1 MKLTAKTLGVLG
13 LAALLSAPTLADDH
27 KYEISGAM
35 GRYFIDSDRDL
46 EDDDVP
52 ALGLGYVIN
61 PQWTVEAWWLDIDT
75 DDDRTGE
82 DVDGTQYR
90 IDGLYHFNEANGWRP
105 FLAFGLGEMDFD
117 YDNSNDS
124 EETQLNFG
132 VGLKREIHPNWSVR
146 ADLRAFHSLDEED
159 TDYAAMLGM
168 TFQFGGSPAAPAG
181 PLDSD
186 GDGVTDDMDACPN
199 TPAGVT
205 VDAKGCPLDSDGDGV
220 YDYMDKCPDTA
231 PNLKVDADG
240 CPIKLEKAVSIELK
254 VNFDNN
260 SDVVKPEY
268 FDEIK
273 RVADFAN
280 QYKDTVVEVQGHTD
294 SRGSAAYN
302 KNLSDRRAKAVAKVL
317 VETYGMGADRV
328 TAKGYGEEQPTATN
342 DTAEGRAANRR
353 VVAEISAVETTM
365 QTK

>member
-1 MKLTAKTLGVLG
+1 MKVTTKTIGALG
-13 LAALLSAPTLADDH
+13 LAALLSAPALADH
-27 KYEISGAM
+27 KFEISGAV
-35 GRYFIDSDRDL
+35 GHYEFDTQRDY
-46 EDDDVP
+46 DDDRVHGV
-52 ALGLGYVIN
+52 GLGYVLN
-61 PQWTVEAWWLDIDT
+61 PQWTLEAWWMDLDTEHSDTDEDIDA
-75 DDDRTGE
+75 
-82 DVDGTQYR
+82 TQYR
-90 IDGLYHFNEANGWRP
+90 LDGLYHFAETAGWTP
-105 FLAFGLGEMDFD
+105 FLAMGVGEMDFD
-117 YDNSNDS
+117 IDNSSDAD
-124 EETQLNFG
+124 ETQVNFG
-132 VGLKREIHPNWSVR
+132 VGVKRQLIDRLALRGDV
-146 ADLRAFHSLDEED
+146 RAFHSLDESD
-159 TDYAAMLGM
+159 TDFGLLLGL
-168 TFQFGGSPAAPAG
+168 TYQFGGSSAPAG

-205 VDAKGCPLDSDGDGV
+205 VDATGCPLDSDGDGV
-220 YDYMDKCPDTA
+220 YDYLDKCPDTA
-231 PNLKVDADG
+231 ANLKVDADG

-268 FDEIK
+268 FEEIK

-302 KNLSDRRAKAVAKVL
+302 KNLSERRAKAVAKVL
-317 VETYGMGADRV
+317 TETYGMGADRV

-342 DTAEGRAANRR
+342 DTSEGRAANRR